1 MVNKFALN
9 LYSKLY
15 NDKLSGYLAW
25 FDSQL
30 NSMCR
35 IRHVNLPKLV
45 WTVSE
50 KNHSQNKKR
59 DWMIKKIL
67 KPVLSLG
74 FGLCLSR
81 VEIINFDL
89 SRTFQHWG
97 QGSTHNLVRVGPFVS
112 FSLVLVLISGQVS
125 SQDWP
130 VRVISTLAKSPFFL
144 VLVFL
149 ILIKTVLCLVQ
160 IIFKSTRLGYK
171 ANGSLGLVTRKFPNL
186 FDVAEVSTWDE
197 LDFLLNR
204 SFAYVRTGFTARSW
218 PEIDR
223 KSADWFIESLW
234 KTNVY
239 NSSFVLFSILDKWF
253 EFSIDVRTRTYK
265 LFYSNWSMSLP

>member
-1 MVNKFALN
+1 MLIQSSNN
-9 LYSKLY
+9 
-15 NDKLSGYLAW
+15 W
-25 FDSQL
+25 FIPDISILRPGIHAQL
-30 NSMCR
+30 VPDRSP
-35 IRHVNLPKLV
+35 I
-45 WTVSE
+45 
-50 KNHSQNKKR
+50 
-59 DWMIKKIL
+59 
-67 KPVLSLG
+67 
-74 FGLCLSR
+74 F
-81 VEIINFDL
+81 
-89 SRTFQHWG
+89 
-97 QGSTHNLVRVGPFVS
+97 
-112 FSLVLVLISGQVS
+112 FSLVLVLVRISGQVS

-204 SFAYVRTGFTARSW
+204 SFAYVRKGFTARSW